1 MKSNIKIMLLGFAFV
16 IFGIYI
22 RCVYIGY
29 LYSSITEA
37 VWTASPIIG
46 FLIILYGFFA
56 EDRQDDRLD
65 ELYALLLKLRD
76 NSAKTVT
83 CKKCGEEYKDL
94 YNSCPKCG
102 YNGHSESK

>member
-1 MKSNIKIMLLGFAFV
+1 MNSNIKIMVLGNSILFLGFYLGLLF
-16 IFGIYI
+16 IDW
-22 RCVYIGY
+22 IGFII
-29 LYSSITEA
+29 L
-37 VWTASPIIG
+37 IIG
-46 FLIILYGFFA
+46 CCFILYGFFA